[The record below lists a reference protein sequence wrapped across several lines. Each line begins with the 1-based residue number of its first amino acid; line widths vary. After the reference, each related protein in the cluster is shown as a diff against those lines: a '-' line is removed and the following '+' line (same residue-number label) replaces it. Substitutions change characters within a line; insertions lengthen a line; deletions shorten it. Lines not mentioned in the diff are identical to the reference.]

1 MGLNVAS
8 IANEIVAS
16 MNGVT
21 ATTFRHSGDK
31 DSPVGEYDVVLMLRE
46 EDRYKIPDLGRIF
59 VRSSTGALFPVSN
72 FASFEKTTGP
82 VSIQREDQTR
92 VIHIT
97 GNLREGYKAGETEA
111 KIKALLADKDFPYS
125 FEGEWSDTQ
134 TMMKAFVLV
143 ITLALLLVFG
153 VMAAQYESF
162 KDPIINFC
170 TIPLMFIGIAAIHVI
185 TGQALSMFTMIGLV
199 MLAGIVVNNGIILVD
214 YTNILMRRGMNVH
227 EACIEAGAVR
237 FRPVL
242 MTALT
247 TILGLVPMA
256 FFPGASATMT
266 QPIGLAI
273 IGGLSS
279 ATVITL
285 FFIPV
290 MYSLIN
296 ARTKA
301 GTNEN

>member
-1 MGLNVAS
+1 V
-8 IANEIVAS
+8 
-16 MNGVT
+16 
-21 ATTFRHSGDK
+21 
-31 DSPVGEYDVVLMLRE
+31 
-46 EDRYKIPDLGRIF
+46 
-59 VRSSTGALFPVSN
+59 
-72 FASFEKTTGP
+72 
-82 VSIQREDQTR
+82 R

-97 GNLREGYKAGETEA
+97 GNLREGYQTGETEA
-111 KIKALLADKDFPYS
+111 KIKALLENKDFAYS
-125 FEGEWSDTQ
+125 FEGNWGDTQ
-134 TMMKAFVLV
+134 NMMQGFVLI

-153 VMAAQYESF
+153 VMAGQYESF

-170 TIPLMFIGIAAIHVI
+170 TRPLMVIGVAAIHII

-214 YTNILMRRGMNVH
+214 YTNILVRNGMNVR
-227 EACIEAGAVR
+227 EACVEAGAVR

-266 QPIGLAI
+266 QPIGLAV
-273 IGGLSS
+273 IGGLTS
-279 ATVITL
+279 ATAITL

-290 MYSLIN
+290 MYSLVN
-296 ARTKA
+296 ARNK
-301 GTNEN
+301 GVPNEK